1 MKQPHS
7 RAAKIE
13 KMIRGAM
20 LRRDIASQ
28 TELAEYSGMTQPTIS
43 KKFNGSI
50 LWTIDD
56 FWALDKV
63 LKFEP
68 EEWFVVLEVARRK

>member
-43 KKFNGSI
+43 KKFNGTSE
-50 LWTIDD
+50 WTVGD
-56 FWALDKV
+56 FWKLDKV
-63 LKFEP
+63 LKFERD
-68 EEWFVVLEVARRK
+68 EFYVLLEAARK

>member
-20 LRRDIASQ
+20 LRRNVASQ

-43 KKFNGSI
+43 KKFNGTSE
-50 LWTIDD
+50 WTVAD
-56 FWALDKV
+56 FWKLDKV
-63 LKFEP
+63 LKFERD
-68 EEWFVVLEVARRK
+68 EFYVLLEVARK